1 VIFQGFA
8 TTPRSHEI
16 HLMARKAADF
26 HSGNKSDS
34 KKSKFAGQTGFIDIA
49 GTRAITF
56 FGANAF

>member
-16 HLMARKAADF
+16 RRMAEKSADF
-26 HSGNKSDS
+26 HPGNKSDS
-34 KKSKFAGQTGFIDIA
+34 KKSKFPRQIGFIDIA

-56 FGANAF
+56 FGAKAF